1 MRILVTD
8 GMDKSAM
15 QALRDG
21 GHEVVEQFYEPD
33 VLGAALKEFDAV
45 VVRSK
50 TKVRAK
56 HIDEAKGGQLK
67 LIIRG
72 GVGVDNIDVKYAED
86 AGIAVR
92 NTPRASS
99 ESVAELAMAHMFAC
113 SRYVSIAGHSMR
125 EGKWEKKAYGK
136 GIELSSIAETDFTP
150 NGQIEIP
157 AVIPSAAI
165 QAVRENAEKYG
176 IPVEVINGTFNMAHP
191 DNDTEEAWNDM
202 LDTVSRCTKIAEEYG
217 ITLAVESEASNIIST
232 PERARRLMDTVG
244 SPNLKMI
251 LDCANLFHA
260 GEAHKENVREILE
273 HAFAL
278 YGNDIVLA
286 HGKDI
291 REGDGIDFCGTGL
304 GIVDFAYTAAL
315 LEQYD
320 FTGNMFLHGIY
331 DENDMVRAREHWLAS
346 VR

>member
-1 MRILVTD
+1 MRLHCKCGVCSTD
-8 GMDKSAM
+8 FESA
-15 QALRDG
+15 A
-21 GHEVVEQFYEPD
+21 HTPYAAEVLFRKMKERGFEAVQF
-33 VLGAALKEFDAV
+33 AF
-45 VVRSK
+45 
-50 TKVRAK
+50 
-56 HIDEAKGGQLK
+56 
-67 LIIRG
+67 
-72 GVGVDNIDVKYAED
+72 
-86 AGIAVR
+86 
-92 NTPRASS
+92 
-99 ESVAELAMAHMFAC
+99 
-113 SRYVSIAGHSMR
+113 
-125 EGKWEKKAYGK
+125 
-136 GIELSSIAETDFTP
+136 SSIAETDFTP

-191 DNDTEEAWNDM
+191 DRDIREEGIRRFEILCRAAKELGAKYISLCSGTRNADHLWSPHPDNDTQEAWNDM

-232 PERARRLMDTVG
+232 PERARSLMDTVG

-260 GEAHKENVREILE
+260 GEAHKENVCKTLE

>member
-1 MRILVTD
+1 MRLHCKCGVCSTD
-8 GMDKSAM
+8 FESA
-15 QALRDG
+15 A
-21 GHEVVEQFYEPD
+21 HTPYAAEVLFRKMKERGFEAVQF
-33 VLGAALKEFDAV
+33 AF
-45 VVRSK
+45 
-50 TKVRAK
+50 
-56 HIDEAKGGQLK
+56 
-67 LIIRG
+67 
-72 GVGVDNIDVKYAED
+72 
-86 AGIAVR
+86 
-92 NTPRASS
+92 
-99 ESVAELAMAHMFAC
+99 
-113 SRYVSIAGHSMR
+113 
-125 EGKWEKKAYGK
+125 
-136 GIELSSIAETDFTP
+136 SSIAETDFTP

-165 QAVRENAEKYG
+165 RAVAENAVKYG

-191 DNDTEEAWNDM
+191 DRGIREEGIRRFEILCRAAKELGAKYISLCSGTRNADHLWSPHPDNDTQEAWNDM

-217 ITLAVESEASNIIST
+217 IILAVESEASNIIST
-232 PERARRLMDTVG
+232 PERARSLMDTVG

-260 GEAHKENVREILE
+260 GEAHKENVCKTLE

>member
-1 MRILVTD
+1 MRLSCKCGVCSTD
-8 GMDKSAM
+8 FESA
-15 QALRDG
+15 A
-21 GHEVVEQFYEPD
+21 HTPYAAEVLFRKMKERGFEAVQF
-33 VLGAALKEFDAV
+33 AF
-45 VVRSK
+45 
-50 TKVRAK
+50 
-56 HIDEAKGGQLK
+56 
-67 LIIRG
+67 
-72 GVGVDNIDVKYAED
+72 
-86 AGIAVR
+86 
-92 NTPRASS
+92 
-99 ESVAELAMAHMFAC
+99 
-113 SRYVSIAGHSMR
+113 
-125 EGKWEKKAYGK
+125 
-136 GIELSSIAETDFTP
+136 SSIAETEFTP

-165 QAVRENAEKYG
+165 LSVRENAEKYG

-191 DNDTEEAWNDM
+191 DRGIREEGIRHFEILCRAAKELGAKYISLCSGTRNADHLWSPHPDNDTQEAWNDM

-278 YGNDIVLA
+278 YGDDIVLA

>member
-1 MRILVTD
+1 MRLHCKCGVCSTD
-8 GMDKSAM
+8 FESA
-15 QALRDG
+15 A
-21 GHEVVEQFYEPD
+21 HTPYAAEVLFRKMKERGFEAVQF
-33 VLGAALKEFDAV
+33 AF
-45 VVRSK
+45 
-50 TKVRAK
+50 
-56 HIDEAKGGQLK
+56 
-67 LIIRG
+67 
-72 GVGVDNIDVKYAED
+72 
-86 AGIAVR
+86 
-92 NTPRASS
+92 
-99 ESVAELAMAHMFAC
+99 
-113 SRYVSIAGHSMR
+113 
-125 EGKWEKKAYGK
+125 
-136 GIELSSIAETDFTP
+136 SSIAETEFTP

-191 DNDTEEAWNDM
+191 DRGIREEGIRRFEILCRAAKELRAKYISLCSGTRNADHLWSPHPDNDTQEAWNDM
-202 LDTVSRCTKIAEEYG
+202 LDTVSRCTKIAETYG

-278 YGNDIVLA
+278 YGDDIVLA

-331 DENDMVRAREHWLAS
+331 HEDDMVRAREHWLAS

>member
-1 MRILVTD
+1 MRQSCKCGVCSTD
-8 GMDKSAM
+8 FESA
-15 QALRDG
+15 A
-21 GHEVVEQFYEPD
+21 HPPYAAEVLFRKKKERGFEAVQF
-33 VLGAALKEFDAV
+33 AF
-45 VVRSK
+45 
-50 TKVRAK
+50 
-56 HIDEAKGGQLK
+56 
-67 LIIRG
+67 
-72 GVGVDNIDVKYAED
+72 
-86 AGIAVR
+86 
-92 NTPRASS
+92 
-99 ESVAELAMAHMFAC
+99 
-113 SRYVSIAGHSMR
+113 
-125 EGKWEKKAYGK
+125 
-136 GIELSSIAETDFTP
+136 SSIAETEYTP

-165 QAVRENAEKYG
+165 QAVRDNAEKYG

-191 DNDTEEAWNDM
+191 DRGIREEGIRRFEILCRAAKELGAKYISLCSGTRNADHLWSPHPDNDTQEAWNDM

>member
-1 MRILVTD
+1 MRLHCKCGVCSTD
-8 GMDKSAM
+8 FESA
-15 QALRDG
+15 A
-21 GHEVVEQFYEPD
+21 HTPYTAEVLFQKMKERGFEAVQF
-33 VLGAALKEFDAV
+33 AF
-45 VVRSK
+45 
-50 TKVRAK
+50 
-56 HIDEAKGGQLK
+56 
-67 LIIRG
+67 
-72 GVGVDNIDVKYAED
+72 
-86 AGIAVR
+86 
-92 NTPRASS
+92 
-99 ESVAELAMAHMFAC
+99 
-113 SRYVSIAGHSMR
+113 
-125 EGKWEKKAYGK
+125 
-136 GIELSSIAETDFTP
+136 SSIAETDFTP

-157 AVIPSAAI
+157 AVSPSAAI

-191 DNDTEEAWNDM
+191 DRGIREEGIRRFEILCRAAKELSAKYISLCSGTRNADHLWSPHPDNDTQEAWNDM

-217 ITLAVESEASNIIST
+217 IILAVESEASNIIST
-232 PERARRLMDTVG
+232 PERARSLMDTVG

-291 REGDGIDFCGTGL
+291 REGDSIDFCGTGL

>member
-1 MRILVTD
+1 MRLHCKCGVCSTD
-8 GMDKSAM
+8 FESA
-15 QALRDG
+15 A
-21 GHEVVEQFYEPD
+21 HTPYAAEVLFRKMKERGFEAVQF
-33 VLGAALKEFDAV
+33 AF
-45 VVRSK
+45 
-50 TKVRAK
+50 
-56 HIDEAKGGQLK
+56 
-67 LIIRG
+67 
-72 GVGVDNIDVKYAED
+72 
-86 AGIAVR
+86 
-92 NTPRASS
+92 
-99 ESVAELAMAHMFAC
+99 
-113 SRYVSIAGHSMR
+113 
-125 EGKWEKKAYGK
+125 
-136 GIELSSIAETDFTP
+136 SSIAETDFTP

-191 DNDTEEAWNDM
+191 DRGIREEGIRRFEILCRAAKELGAKYISLCSGTRNADHLWSPHPDNDTQEAWNDM

-217 ITLAVESEASNIIST
+217 IILAVESEASNIIST
-232 PERARRLMDTVG
+232 PERARSLMDTVG

-260 GEAHKENVREILE
+260 GEAHKENVCKTLE

>member
-1 MRILVTD
+1 MRLSCKCGVCSTD
-8 GMDKSAM
+8 FESA
-15 QALRDG
+15 A
-21 GHEVVEQFYEPD
+21 HTPYAAEVLFRKMKERGFEAVQF
-33 VLGAALKEFDAV
+33 AF
-45 VVRSK
+45 
-50 TKVRAK
+50 
-56 HIDEAKGGQLK
+56 
-67 LIIRG
+67 
-72 GVGVDNIDVKYAED
+72 
-86 AGIAVR
+86 
-92 NTPRASS
+92 
-99 ESVAELAMAHMFAC
+99 
-113 SRYVSIAGHSMR
+113 
-125 EGKWEKKAYGK
+125 
-136 GIELSSIAETDFTP
+136 SSIAETDFTP

-191 DNDTEEAWNDM
+191 DRDIREEGIRRFEILCRAAKELGAKYISLCSGTRNADHLWSPHPDIDTQEAWNDM

-217 ITLAVESEASNIIST
+217 IILAVESEASNIIST
-232 PERARRLMDTVG
+232 PERARSLMDTVG

-260 GEAHKENVREILE
+260 GEAHKENVCKTLE

>member
-1 MRILVTD
+1 MLRSCRCGVCSTDFESVT
-8 GMDKSAM
+8 
-15 QALRDG
+15 
-21 GHEVVEQFYEPD
+21 HTPYP
-33 VLGAALKEFDAV
+33 AALLFEKMKERGFEAV
-45 VVRSK
+45 
-50 TKVRAK
+50 
-56 HIDEAKGGQLK
+56 Q
-67 LIIRG
+67 
-72 GVGVDNIDVKYAED
+72 
-86 AGIAVR
+86 
-92 NTPRASS
+92 
-99 ESVAELAMAHMFAC
+99 FAF
-113 SRYVSIAGHSMR
+113 
-125 EGKWEKKAYGK
+125 
-136 GIELSSIAETDFTP
+136 SSISETDFVP
-150 NGQIEIP
+150 DGLIEIP
-157 AVIPSAAI
+157 ADIPVSAI
-165 QAVRENAEKYG
+165 RAVTANSEACG

-191 DNDTEEAWNDM
+191 DRAVREEGIRRFEILCRAAAELGAKYISLCSGTRNADHLWSPHPDNDTQEAWNDM
-202 LDTVSRCTKIAEEYG
+202 LNTVSRCTKIAETYG

>member
-1 MRILVTD
+1 MRLSCKCGVCSTD
-8 GMDKSAM
+8 FESA
-15 QALRDG
+15 A
-21 GHEVVEQFYEPD
+21 HTPYTAEVLFRKMKERGFEAVQF
-33 VLGAALKEFDAV
+33 AF
-45 VVRSK
+45 
-50 TKVRAK
+50 
-56 HIDEAKGGQLK
+56 
-67 LIIRG
+67 
-72 GVGVDNIDVKYAED
+72 
-86 AGIAVR
+86 
-92 NTPRASS
+92 
-99 ESVAELAMAHMFAC
+99 
-113 SRYVSIAGHSMR
+113 
-125 EGKWEKKAYGK
+125 
-136 GIELSSIAETDFTP
+136 SSIAETEFTP

-165 QAVRENAEKYG
+165 LSVRENAEKYG

-191 DNDTEEAWNDM
+191 DRGIREEGIRRFEILCRAAKELGAKYISLCSGTRNADHLWSPHPDNDTQEAWNDM
-202 LDTVSRCTKIAEEYG
+202 LDTVSRCTKIAETYG

-260 GEAHKENVREILE
+260 GEAHKENVCKTLE

-331 DENDMVRAREHWLAS
+331 DENDMVRAGEHWLAS

>member
-1 MRILVTD
+1 MRLHCKCGVCSTD
-8 GMDKSAM
+8 FESA
-15 QALRDG
+15 A
-21 GHEVVEQFYEPD
+21 HTPYAAEVLFRKMKERGFEAVQF
-33 VLGAALKEFDAV
+33 AF
-45 VVRSK
+45 
-50 TKVRAK
+50 
-56 HIDEAKGGQLK
+56 
-67 LIIRG
+67 
-72 GVGVDNIDVKYAED
+72 
-86 AGIAVR
+86 
-92 NTPRASS
+92 
-99 ESVAELAMAHMFAC
+99 
-113 SRYVSIAGHSMR
+113 
-125 EGKWEKKAYGK
+125 
-136 GIELSSIAETDFTP
+136 SSIAETEYTP

-165 QAVRENAEKYG
+165 RAVAECAETYG

-191 DNDTEEAWNDM
+191 DRDIREEGIRRFEILCRAAKELGAKYISLCSGTRNADHLWSPHPDNDTQEAWNDM

-278 YGNDIVLA
+278 YGDDIVLA

>member
-1 MRILVTD
+1 MRLSCKCGVCSTD
-8 GMDKSAM
+8 FESA
-15 QALRDG
+15 A
-21 GHEVVEQFYEPD
+21 HTPYTAEVLFRKMKERGFEAVQF
-33 VLGAALKEFDAV
+33 AF
-45 VVRSK
+45 
-50 TKVRAK
+50 
-56 HIDEAKGGQLK
+56 
-67 LIIRG
+67 
-72 GVGVDNIDVKYAED
+72 
-86 AGIAVR
+86 
-92 NTPRASS
+92 
-99 ESVAELAMAHMFAC
+99 
-113 SRYVSIAGHSMR
+113 
-125 EGKWEKKAYGK
+125 
-136 GIELSSIAETDFTP
+136 SSIAETEFTP

-191 DNDTEEAWNDM
+191 DRGIREEGIRRFEILCRAAKELGAKYISLCSGTRNADHLWSPHPDNDTQEAWDDM

-315 LEQYD
+315 LAKHN

>member
-1 MRILVTD
+1 MRLHCKCGVCSTD
-8 GMDKSAM
+8 FESA
-15 QALRDG
+15 A
-21 GHEVVEQFYEPD
+21 HTPYAAEVLFRKMKERGFEAVQF
-33 VLGAALKEFDAV
+33 AF
-45 VVRSK
+45 
-50 TKVRAK
+50 
-56 HIDEAKGGQLK
+56 
-67 LIIRG
+67 
-72 GVGVDNIDVKYAED
+72 
-86 AGIAVR
+86 
-92 NTPRASS
+92 
-99 ESVAELAMAHMFAC
+99 
-113 SRYVSIAGHSMR
+113 
-125 EGKWEKKAYGK
+125 
-136 GIELSSIAETDFTP
+136 SSIAETDFTP

-165 QAVRENAEKYG
+165 RAVAENAVKYG

-191 DNDTEEAWNDM
+191 DRGIREEGIRRFEILCRAAKDLGAKYISLCSGTRNADHLWSPHPDNDTQEAWNDM

-260 GEAHKENVREILE
+260 GEAHKENVCKTLE

-278 YGNDIVLA
+278 YGDDIVLA

>member
-1 MRILVTD
+1 MRLHCKCGVCSTD
-8 GMDKSAM
+8 FESA
-15 QALRDG
+15 A
-21 GHEVVEQFYEPD
+21 HAPYAAEVLFRKMKERGFEAVQF
-33 VLGAALKEFDAV
+33 AF
-45 VVRSK
+45 
-50 TKVRAK
+50 
-56 HIDEAKGGQLK
+56 
-67 LIIRG
+67 
-72 GVGVDNIDVKYAED
+72 
-86 AGIAVR
+86 
-92 NTPRASS
+92 
-99 ESVAELAMAHMFAC
+99 
-113 SRYVSIAGHSMR
+113 
-125 EGKWEKKAYGK
+125 
-136 GIELSSIAETDFTP
+136 SSIAETEFTP

-191 DNDTEEAWNDM
+191 DRGTREEGIRRFEILCRAAKELGAKYISLCSGTRNADHLWSPHPDNDTQEAWNDM

-260 GEAHKENVREILE
+260 GEAHKENVCKTLE

>member
-1 MRILVTD
+1 MRLHCKCGVCSTD
-8 GMDKSAM
+8 FESA
-15 QALRDG
+15 A
-21 GHEVVEQFYEPD
+21 HTPYTAEVLFRKMKERGFEAVQF
-33 VLGAALKEFDAV
+33 AF
-45 VVRSK
+45 
-50 TKVRAK
+50 
-56 HIDEAKGGQLK
+56 
-67 LIIRG
+67 
-72 GVGVDNIDVKYAED
+72 
-86 AGIAVR
+86 
-92 NTPRASS
+92 
-99 ESVAELAMAHMFAC
+99 
-113 SRYVSIAGHSMR
+113 
-125 EGKWEKKAYGK
+125 
-136 GIELSSIAETDFTP
+136 SSIAETDFTP

-165 QAVRENAEKYG
+165 RAVAENAVKYG

-191 DNDTEEAWNDM
+191 DRVIREEGIRRFEILCRAAKELRAKYISLCSGTRNAGHLWSPHPDNDTQEAWNDM

-251 LDCANLFHA
+251 LDCANLFHT

-278 YGNDIVLA
+278 YGDDIVLA

>member
-1 MRILVTD
+1 MRQSCKCGVCSTD
-8 GMDKSAM
+8 FESA
-15 QALRDG
+15 A
-21 GHEVVEQFYEPD
+21 HTPYTAEVLFRKMKERGFEAVQF
-33 VLGAALKEFDAV
+33 AF
-45 VVRSK
+45 
-50 TKVRAK
+50 
-56 HIDEAKGGQLK
+56 
-67 LIIRG
+67 
-72 GVGVDNIDVKYAED
+72 
-86 AGIAVR
+86 
-92 NTPRASS
+92 
-99 ESVAELAMAHMFAC
+99 
-113 SRYVSIAGHSMR
+113 
-125 EGKWEKKAYGK
+125 
-136 GIELSSIAETDFTP
+136 SSIAETEFTP

-191 DNDTEEAWNDM
+191 DRGIREEGIRHFEILCRAAKELGAKYISLCSGTRNADHLWSPHPDNDTQEAWNDM
-202 LDTVSRCTKIAEEYG
+202 LDTVSHCTKIAETYG

-278 YGNDIVLA
+278 YGDDIVLA

>member
-1 MRILVTD
+1 MRLHCKCGVCSTD
-8 GMDKSAM
+8 FESA
-15 QALRDG
+15 A
-21 GHEVVEQFYEPD
+21 HTPYAAEVLFRKMKERGFEAVQF
-33 VLGAALKEFDAV
+33 AF
-45 VVRSK
+45 
-50 TKVRAK
+50 
-56 HIDEAKGGQLK
+56 
-67 LIIRG
+67 
-72 GVGVDNIDVKYAED
+72 
-86 AGIAVR
+86 
-92 NTPRASS
+92 
-99 ESVAELAMAHMFAC
+99 
-113 SRYVSIAGHSMR
+113 
-125 EGKWEKKAYGK
+125 
-136 GIELSSIAETDFTP
+136 SSIAETDFTP

-165 QAVRENAEKYG
+165 RAVAENAEKYG

-191 DNDTEEAWNDM
+191 DRGIREEGIRRFEILCRAAKELGAKYISLCSGTRNADHLWSPHPDNDTQEAWNDM

-278 YGNDIVLA
+278 YGDDIVLA

>member
-1 MRILVTD
+1 MRLSCKCGVCSTD
-8 GMDKSAM
+8 FESA
-15 QALRDG
+15 A
-21 GHEVVEQFYEPD
+21 HTPYTAEVLFRKMKERGFEAVQF
-33 VLGAALKEFDAV
+33 AF
-45 VVRSK
+45 
-50 TKVRAK
+50 
-56 HIDEAKGGQLK
+56 
-67 LIIRG
+67 
-72 GVGVDNIDVKYAED
+72 
-86 AGIAVR
+86 
-92 NTPRASS
+92 
-99 ESVAELAMAHMFAC
+99 
-113 SRYVSIAGHSMR
+113 
-125 EGKWEKKAYGK
+125 
-136 GIELSSIAETDFTP
+136 SSIAETEFTP

-165 QAVRENAEKYG
+165 LSVRENAEKYG

-191 DNDTEEAWNDM
+191 DRGIREEGIRRFEILCRAAKELGAKYISLCSGTRNADHLWSPHPDNDTQEAWNDM
-202 LDTVSRCTKIAEEYG
+202 LDTVSRCTKIAETYG

-260 GEAHKENVREILE
+260 GEAHKENVCKTLE

>member
-1 MRILVTD
+1 MRLHCKCGVCSTD
-8 GMDKSAM
+8 FESA
-15 QALRDG
+15 A
-21 GHEVVEQFYEPD
+21 HTPYAAEVLFRKMKERGFEAVQF
-33 VLGAALKEFDAV
+33 AF
-45 VVRSK
+45 
-50 TKVRAK
+50 
-56 HIDEAKGGQLK
+56 
-67 LIIRG
+67 
-72 GVGVDNIDVKYAED
+72 
-86 AGIAVR
+86 
-92 NTPRASS
+92 
-99 ESVAELAMAHMFAC
+99 
-113 SRYVSIAGHSMR
+113 
-125 EGKWEKKAYGK
+125 
-136 GIELSSIAETDFTP
+136 SSIAETDFTP

-165 QAVRENAEKYG
+165 RAVAENAVKYG

-191 DNDTEEAWNDM
+191 DRDIREEGIRRFEILCRAAKELGAKYISLCSGTRNADHLWSPHPDNDTQEAWNDM

-260 GEAHKENVREILE
+260 GEAHKENVCKTLE

-278 YGNDIVLA
+278 YGYDIVLA

>member
-1 MRILVTD
+1 MRLSCKCGVCSTD
-8 GMDKSAM
+8 FESA
-15 QALRDG
+15 A
-21 GHEVVEQFYEPD
+21 HAPYSAEVLFQKMKERGFEAVQF
-33 VLGAALKEFDAV
+33 AF
-45 VVRSK
+45 
-50 TKVRAK
+50 
-56 HIDEAKGGQLK
+56 
-67 LIIRG
+67 
-72 GVGVDNIDVKYAED
+72 
-86 AGIAVR
+86 
-92 NTPRASS
+92 
-99 ESVAELAMAHMFAC
+99 
-113 SRYVSIAGHSMR
+113 
-125 EGKWEKKAYGK
+125 
-136 GIELSSIAETDFTP
+136 SSIAETDFTP

-191 DNDTEEAWNDM
+191 DRGIREEGIRRFEILCRAAKELDAKYISLCSGTRNADHLWSPHPDNDTQEAWNDM

-217 ITLAVESEASNIIST
+217 IILAVESEASNIIST
-232 PERARRLMDTVG
+232 PERARSLMDTVG

>member
-1 MRILVTD
+1 MRLHCKCGVCSTD
-8 GMDKSAM
+8 FESA
-15 QALRDG
+15 A
-21 GHEVVEQFYEPD
+21 HTPYAAEVLFQKMKERGFEAVQF
-33 VLGAALKEFDAV
+33 AF
-45 VVRSK
+45 
-50 TKVRAK
+50 
-56 HIDEAKGGQLK
+56 
-67 LIIRG
+67 
-72 GVGVDNIDVKYAED
+72 
-86 AGIAVR
+86 
-92 NTPRASS
+92 
-99 ESVAELAMAHMFAC
+99 
-113 SRYVSIAGHSMR
+113 
-125 EGKWEKKAYGK
+125 
-136 GIELSSIAETDFTP
+136 SSIAETDFTP

-165 QAVRENAEKYG
+165 RAVAENAVKYG

-191 DNDTEEAWNDM
+191 DRGIREEGIRRFEILCRAAKELSAKYISLCSGTRNADHLWSPHPDNDTQEAWNDM

-217 ITLAVESEASNIIST
+217 IILAVESEASTIIST
-232 PERARRLMDTVG
+232 PERARSLMDTVG

-260 GEAHKENVREILE
+260 GEAHKENVCKTLE

>member
-1 MRILVTD
+1 MRLSCKCGVCSTD
-8 GMDKSAM
+8 FESA
-15 QALRDG
+15 A
-21 GHEVVEQFYEPD
+21 HPPYAAEVLFRKMKERGFEAVQF
-33 VLGAALKEFDAV
+33 AF
-45 VVRSK
+45 
-50 TKVRAK
+50 
-56 HIDEAKGGQLK
+56 
-67 LIIRG
+67 
-72 GVGVDNIDVKYAED
+72 
-86 AGIAVR
+86 
-92 NTPRASS
+92 
-99 ESVAELAMAHMFAC
+99 
-113 SRYVSIAGHSMR
+113 
-125 EGKWEKKAYGK
+125 
-136 GIELSSIAETDFTP
+136 SSIAETDFTP

-165 QAVRENAEKYG
+165 RAVAENAVKYG

-191 DNDTEEAWNDM
+191 DRGIREEGIRRFEILCRAAKELGAKYISLCSGTRNADHLWSPHPDNDTQEAWNDM

-217 ITLAVESEASNIIST
+217 IILAVESEASNIIST
-232 PERARRLMDTVG
+232 PERARSLMDTVG

-251 LDCANLFHA
+251 LDCANLFHI
-260 GEAHKENVREILE
+260 GEAHKENVCKTLE

>member
-1 MRILVTD
+1 MRLSCKCGVCSTD
-8 GMDKSAM
+8 FESA
-15 QALRDG
+15 A
-21 GHEVVEQFYEPD
+21 HTPYAAEVLFRKMKERGFEAVQF
-33 VLGAALKEFDAV
+33 AF
-45 VVRSK
+45 
-50 TKVRAK
+50 
-56 HIDEAKGGQLK
+56 
-67 LIIRG
+67 
-72 GVGVDNIDVKYAED
+72 
-86 AGIAVR
+86 
-92 NTPRASS
+92 
-99 ESVAELAMAHMFAC
+99 
-113 SRYVSIAGHSMR
+113 
-125 EGKWEKKAYGK
+125 
-136 GIELSSIAETDFTP
+136 SSIAETDFTP

-165 QAVRENAEKYG
+165 RAVAENAVKYG

-191 DNDTEEAWNDM
+191 DRGIREEGIRRFEILCRAAKELGAKYISLCSGTRNADHLWSPHPDNDTQEAWNDM

-278 YGNDIVLA
+278 YGDDIVLA

-291 REGDGIDFCGTGL
+291 RESDGIDFCGTGL